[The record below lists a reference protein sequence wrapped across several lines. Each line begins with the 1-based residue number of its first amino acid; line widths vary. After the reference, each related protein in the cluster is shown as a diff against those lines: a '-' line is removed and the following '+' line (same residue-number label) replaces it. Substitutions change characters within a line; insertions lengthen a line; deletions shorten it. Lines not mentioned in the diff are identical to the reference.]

1 MDNMM
6 KTPEIPTTDSIQDLA
21 KFWDKHDLTDFEDML
36 EEIPDPVFERHGR
49 DDVTNRQHAIEEDFQ
64 IKTEQAQPGNAGS
77 IAFVV
82 VVNDRSNEQNTL
94 ARVTSEF
101 TPSGRR
107 KFGDDFLRLD
117 AEKSAI
123 EYVKNLLKHA
133 TK

>member
-1 MDNMM
+1 M